1 MNIAV
6 IIIIIIIIIIA
17 AAAATI
23 ITAIAFQHTLLLG
36 AKSHKV
42 EFYSVEAQ
50 CLYF

>member
-6 IIIIIIIIIIA
+6 IIIIIIIIA
-17 AAAATI
+17 TTTI

-42 EFYSVEAQ
+42 EFYSVEVQ